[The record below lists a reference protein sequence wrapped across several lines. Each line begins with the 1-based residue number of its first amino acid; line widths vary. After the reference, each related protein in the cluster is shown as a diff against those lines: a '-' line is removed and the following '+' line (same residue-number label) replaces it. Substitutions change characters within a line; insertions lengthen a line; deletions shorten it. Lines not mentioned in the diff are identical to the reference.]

1 MGERNSAE
9 VMAVGLNAVRE
20 LCARCPLVMTEELL
34 QDLAEYKTY
43 KDKGVMMASRSLITL
58 FRSIAPELLHKK
70 DRGRPTE
77 ATTLARMKQFGEDEV
92 LDHIPGA
99 EIL

>member
-1 MGERNSAE
+1 
-9 VMAVGLNAVRE
+9 
-20 LCARCPLVMTEELL
+20 MTEELL

-43 KDKGVMMASRSLITL
+43 KDKGVMMASRSLIAL

-77 ATTLARMKQFGEDEV
+77 ATTLAKMKQFGESDVVDFIAGAEV
-92 LDHIPGA
+92 LGDEENDDEEEEDDAANGA
-99 EIL
+99 PFVP